1 MIAAFFARFWP
12 YLAGAALLVS
22 FWFGIQVLNGKLDAA
37 KAQRDKAMVQLQIS
51 NQSIAQ
57 LQSDIDKQNAAI
69 ANLDAEGEKRL
80 EEGRALILAE
90 VRKGARASELAAQ
103 LAAKPQ
109 QGGDQ
114 SKTSAVVLQAKDL
127 L

>member
-1 MIAAFFARFWP
+1 MAVLVARFWP
-12 YLAGAALLVS
+12 YIAGAALLVAV
-22 FWFGIQVLNGKLDAA
+22 FIGFKTVYAKLDRTQAA
-37 KAQRDKAMVQLQIS
+37 LSQSEAKLDVS
-51 NQSIAQ
+51 NASVAK
-57 LQSDIDKQNAAI
+57 LSDAIKQQNEAI
-69 ANLDAEGEKRL
+69 VLLGIEGEKRL

-103 LAAKPQ
+103 LSSKPQ